1 MSAPFRVH
9 VLGFSAFERNALASY
24 FRLAANR
31 TPSYQQADSLHDADF
46 LVVDA
51 DHAGAVATTLAEGR
65 LEGAVFIGAAPP
77 DGAAAW
83 MMRPI
88 DPLHVLRE
96 LDAMVAARAPQRV
109 PPTLSNAGY
118 VGTGERTVAQP
129 RRKGPVPARR
139 ADDEPAAPR
148 PATPPAASPANA
160 PEPPAA
166 PPGEALLV
174 DDSAIA
180 LRFLQSKLE
189 RYGLATELATS
200 SAKAIE
206 LLSRRH
212 FQFVFLDVELGLGSE
227 LDGLALC
234 QHIKRQHHYPAGQGM
249 PVVALVSAHSS
260 EIDRVRGTLA
270 GADAYLAK
278 PLDDGA
284 LRGLLVRHGLKPP
297 ALPEAAEYQ

>member
-1 MSAPFRVH
+1 MPFSVH

-31 TPSYQQADSLHDADF
+31 TPSYRQAGGAEEADF
-46 LVVDA
+46 LIVDA
-51 DHAGAVATTLAEGR
+51 DHTDSVIATLAAGR
-65 LEGAVFIGAAPP
+65 VDSAVFIGAIAPE
-77 DGAAAW
+77 GATAW

-96 LDAMVAARAPQRV
+96 LDTMVAARAPQQL
-109 PPTLSNAGY
+109 PPTRTSAGF
-118 VGTGERTVAQP
+118 VGTGDRTVVQP
-129 RRKGPVPARR
+129 RRSGPVPSRR
-139 ADDEPAAPR
+139 ADDEPAPAATSGAAAAP
-148 PATPPAASPANA
+148 TPPS
-160 PEPPAA
+160 
-166 PPGEALLV
+166 EALLV

-189 RYGLATELATS
+189 RYGIGTECVSS

-206 LLSRRH
+206 LLSRRS
-212 FQFVFLDVELGLGSE
+212 FQFVFLDVELGPASD

-234 QHIKRQHHYPAGQGM
+234 QHIKRQHHFPAGQSA
-249 PVVALVSAHSS
+249 PVVALVSAHAS
-260 EIDRVRGTLA
+260 ELDRVRGTLA

-284 LRGLLVRHGLKPP
+284 LRGMLVRHGLRPP
-297 ALPEAAEYQ
+297 ALPEPAEYQ